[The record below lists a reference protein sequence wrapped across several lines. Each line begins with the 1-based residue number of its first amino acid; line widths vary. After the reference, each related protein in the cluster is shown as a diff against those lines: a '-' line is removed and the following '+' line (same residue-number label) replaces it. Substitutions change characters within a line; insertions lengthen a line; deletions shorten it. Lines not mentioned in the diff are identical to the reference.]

1 MNKTIMVTGSRNW
14 SRDASEDY
22 SLITRGM
29 GIEIKSLVDQG
40 ATEITVRQGSAKG
53 ADAMVVEFVNKIERT
68 LLSHG
73 VKIKHKAYPP
83 NFAKHGSPAA
93 YHVRNQQMVDDGAD
107 VCVAFLKPGE
117 PNRGTLSTM
126 AKARAAGIKVSVY
139 GALELDKQPT

>member
-14 SRDASEDY
+14 KREIAEDY
-22 SLITRGM
+22 ALITRGM

-40 ATEITVRQGSAKG
+40 ATEITVRQGGAKG

-73 VKIKHKAYPP
+73 VKIRLKSYPP
-83 NFAKHGSPAA
+83 NFAKYGAPAA

-107 VCVAFLKPGE
+107 VCVAFLKAGE
-117 PNRGTLSTM
+117 ANRGSLSTI
-126 AKARAAGIKVSVY
+126 AKARAAGIKVSAY
-139 GALELDKQPT
+139 GALDLDRQPA